1 MREASRKGI
10 AVSSAEA
17 RSSRG
22 VRALFAI
29 LIDLIFLLTFDL
41 VFNVLALVLRTF
53 WTIRLVFITFLL
65 LLISLPFRLA
75 HWASVK
81 LEHRAQQARPE
92 PDSQAHLKP
101 ARAVYDEI

>member
-1 MREASRKGI
+1 VREASRKGT

-17 RSSRG
+17 RSSRE
-22 VRALFAI
+22 VRAFFAI

-41 VFNVLALVLRTF
+41 VFNVMALVLRTV
-53 WTIRLVFITFLL
+53 WRIRVVLMTFLL

-81 LEHRAQQARPE
+81 LEHRAQRARPE

-101 ARAVYDEI
+101 AWAAHDEI